1 MTKEE
6 RLLIKL
12 NNHERVVLSYGNE
25 FVRLVAIFLLIVS
38 LLVAS
43 LAFYHFRVSVITI
56 VVLSTLLLTYWIFFR
71 TIKKYVAASIKGEML
86 IIKDLFNTNKVT
98 SLKSIKSISS
108 TTVLGYN
115 YTKITFKLDGIKYSV
130 TIVKKLENEDLENE
144 KIIKTAM
151 NIAC

>member
-25 FVRLVAIFLLIVS
+25 FVKLIAILI
-38 LLVAS
+38 LIIAFLVAS
-43 LAFYHFRVSVITI
+43 FAFYHFRISIFTAVVS
-56 VVLSTLLLTYWIFFR
+56 SALLLAYWIFFR
-71 TIKKYVAASIKGEML
+71 TIKKYVSASIKGEML

-98 SLKSIKSISS
+98 SLKSIKSMSS
-108 TTVLGYN
+108 TTLLGIN
-115 YTKITFKLDGIKYSV
+115 YTKITFKLDGVKYSIS
-130 TIVKKLENEDLENE
+130 IVKKLENEDLENE
-144 KIIKTAM
+144 KIIKTAI